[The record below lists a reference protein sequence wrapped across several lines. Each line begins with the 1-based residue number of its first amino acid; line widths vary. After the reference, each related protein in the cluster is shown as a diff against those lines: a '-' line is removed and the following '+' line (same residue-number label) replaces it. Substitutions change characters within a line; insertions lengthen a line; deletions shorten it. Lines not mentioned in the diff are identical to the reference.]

1 MAAGLAVGDVG
12 GEHENGDSGDREAE
26 DDDEFREVGLVDV
39 VGVLEV
45 DEEVDVE
52 EEHDDAHHDRHDHQ
66 RQVEVP
72 HCWWV
77 VGGELGL
84 RLNRI

>member
-1 MAAGLAVGDVG
+1 MAAGLAVGNVG
-12 GEHENGDSGDREAE
+12 GEHEDGDGSDGEAE
-26 DDDEFREVGLVDV
+26 DDDEFGEVSLVDV

-72 HCWWV
+72 HCWW
-77 VGGELGL
+77 EKLGL
-84 RLNRI
+84 GLNRI